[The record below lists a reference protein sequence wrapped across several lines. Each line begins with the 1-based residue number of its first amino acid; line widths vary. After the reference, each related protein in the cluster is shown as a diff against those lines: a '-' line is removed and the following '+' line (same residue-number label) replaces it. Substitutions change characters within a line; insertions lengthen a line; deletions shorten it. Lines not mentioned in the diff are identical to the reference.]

1 MTDSTDAR
9 AHPPEPE
16 RPEAERAPDSPAPA
30 PSPSTAPAAHAH
42 PARAGTAV
50 LEGRRASGGPAA
62 VAPSAWSSAE
72 ATPEPPPFGFN
83 APKASSPGRGGIQ
96 APSLQPATPAPPAP
110 SVPNG
115 QTAPFGTGQPR
126 WSSGARHAALA
137 ASAAATAP
145 GASAPGAPVIGSVP
159 AAPAPTTTPPR
170 ELMPAAAVM
179 APARRLGEVS
189 TPSFGPPG
197 RSRSV
202 AAMIAFSVLTLGIY
216 ALVWHRRVNQEMVD
230 FDPRVHTHPSRSAW
244 AVVLPW
250 LIGLG
255 ASAAAGARILADH
268 LAVSLPHLPITAA
281 QATPG
286 LAAIAAVPYLVL
298 LIPFSVVALVL
309 TAERVRLVEEH
320 AGVTTD
326 EQIRPASLPAW
337 LLFPLIGGFVVMGR
351 QQRALNRIWDLA
363 RG

>member
-1 MTDSTDAR
+1 
-9 AHPPEPE
+9 
-16 RPEAERAPDSPAPA
+16 
-30 PSPSTAPAAHAH
+30 
-42 PARAGTAV
+42 
-50 LEGRRASGGPAA
+50 
-62 VAPSAWSSAE
+62 
-72 ATPEPPPFGFN
+72 
-83 APKASSPGRGGIQ
+83 
-96 APSLQPATPAPPAP
+96 
-110 SVPNG
+110 
-115 QTAPFGTGQPR
+115 
-126 WSSGARHAALA
+126 
-137 ASAAATAP
+137 
-145 GASAPGAPVIGSVP
+145 
-159 AAPAPTTTPPR
+159 
-170 ELMPAAAVM
+170 MPAAAVM
-179 APARRLGEVS
+179 EPARRLGEVR

-197 RSRSV
+197 RTRSA

-216 ALVWHRRVNQEMVD
+216 ALVWHRRINQEMVD

-250 LIGLG
+250 MAGLL
-255 ASAAAGARILADH
+255 ATAAAGARILLDQ
-268 LAVSLPHLPITAA
+268 LGFAVGRLPLTAA
-281 QATPG
+281 QARPG
-286 LAAIAAVPYLVL
+286 LAAMVAVPYLVL